1 MEIDISLCAFHVGKL
16 HQHFPC
22 GFPNVA
28 PISIILTIFNK
39 VLGVSVV
46 VYDMLA
52 HNLKLV

>member
-28 PISIILTIFNK
+28 PISMILTIFNK
-39 VLGVSVV
+39 VLGVSMV
-46 VYDMLA
+46 VYDMLP